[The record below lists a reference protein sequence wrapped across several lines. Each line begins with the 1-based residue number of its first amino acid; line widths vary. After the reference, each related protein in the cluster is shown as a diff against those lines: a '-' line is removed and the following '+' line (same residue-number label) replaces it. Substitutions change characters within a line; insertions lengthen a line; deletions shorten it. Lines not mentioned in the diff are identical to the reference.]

1 MDHFYCLFSGK
12 MCPFDIL
19 IDDFPP
25 CGVDQVLLVHVE
37 IHAFVKFIFIHRNS
51 YVFWWEST
59 IKWIQFCAKSRS
71 LVDLL

>member
-1 MDHFYCLFSGK
+1 

-19 IDDFPP
+19 IHDFPP

-51 YVFWWEST
+51 YLFWWEST